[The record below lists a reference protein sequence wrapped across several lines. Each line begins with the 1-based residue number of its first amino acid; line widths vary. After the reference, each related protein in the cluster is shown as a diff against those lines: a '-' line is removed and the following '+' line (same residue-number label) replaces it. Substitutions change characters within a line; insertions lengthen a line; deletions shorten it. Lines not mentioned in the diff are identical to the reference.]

1 MEQTPNTSL
10 ALPLPNEL
18 LVVFGPHA
26 GGGRMLD
33 LAARLALRGPLYILD
48 CGNRSNMYHVAKA
61 LRPLTADPAAMLKNI
76 RLSRAFT
83 CYQVLALLEKLRPE
97 AGVPVLILDLLS
109 TFMDESVH
117 LDESVMLFEKTM
129 HCIKSASRVTPVVT
143 SAKPLLSISSPRLVL
158 LAQLKRQATRIW
170 EELSLQ
176 PPAPLELQPSL
187 FIGTGLTADDLT
199 AAGR

>member
-1 MEQTPNTSL
+1 MEQTPNSAL

-26 GGGRMLD
+26 GGARMLD

-48 CGNRSNMYHVAKA
+48 CGNRSNMYHVART
-61 LRPLTADPAAMLKNI
+61 LRPLTSDPAAMLKNI

-83 CYQVLALLEKLRPE
+83 CYQVLSLLEKLRPE
-97 AGVPVLILDLLS
+97 AGIPVLILDLLS

-117 LDESVMLFEKTM
+117 LDESVMLFEKTLR
-129 HCIKSASRVTPVVT
+129 CIQNASRVTPVVA

-158 LAQLKRQATRIW
+158 LAQLKRQAAQVW
-170 EELSLQ
+170 EEPSLL
-176 PPAPLELQPSL
+176 PPASDELQPSL
-187 FIGTGLTADDLT
+187 FVENV
-199 AAGR
+199 R

>member
-1 MEQTPNTSL
+1 MEQTSNSAL

-26 GGGRMLD
+26 GGARMLD

-48 CGNRSNMYHVAKA
+48 CGNRSNMYHVARA
-61 LRPLTADPAAMLKNI
+61 LRPLTSDPAAMLKNI

-83 CYQVLALLEKLRPE
+83 CYQVLSLLEKLRPE
-97 AGVPVLILDLLS
+97 AGIPVLILDLLS

-117 LDESVMLFEKTM
+117 LDESVMLFEKTLR
-129 HCIKSASRVTPVVT
+129 CITNASRVTPVVA

-158 LAQLKRQATRIW
+158 LAQLKRQATQVW
-170 EELSLQ
+170 EEPSLL
-176 PPAPLELQPSL
+176 PSASGELQPSL
-187 FIGTGLTADDLT
+187 FVENV
-199 AAGR
+199 R

>member
-1 MEQTPNTSL
+1 MEQTPNSAL

-26 GGGRMLD
+26 GGARMLD

-48 CGNRSNMYHVAKA
+48 CGNRSNMYHVARA
-61 LRPLTADPAAMLKNI
+61 LRPLTSDPAAMLKNI

-83 CYQVLALLEKLRPE
+83 CYQVLSLLEKLRPE
-97 AGVPVLILDLLS
+97 AGIPVLILDLLS

-117 LDESVMLFEKTM
+117 LDESVMLFEKTLR
-129 HCIKSASRVTPVVT
+129 CITRASMVTPVVV

-158 LAQLKRQATRIW
+158 LAQLKRQAVQVW
-170 EELSLQ
+170 EEPSLL
-176 PPAPLELQPSL
+176 PPASDELQPSL
-187 FIGTGLTADDLT
+187 FVENV
-199 AAGR
+199 R

>member
-1 MEQTPNTSL
+1 MFYIIESMEQIQNAAL

-26 GGGRMLD
+26 GGTRMLD

-61 LRPLTADPAAMLKNI
+61 LRPLTADPAGKLQNI

-97 AGVPVLILDLLS
+97 TGVPVLILDLLA
-109 TFMDESVH
+109 TFMDESVQ
-117 LDESVMLFEKTM
+117 LEESTLLFEKTL
-129 HCIKSASRVTPVVT
+129 HCIKSASRVTPVVS

-158 LAQLKRQATRIW
+158 LAHLKRHATQIW
-170 EELSLQ
+170 EELSLM
-176 PPAPLELQPSL
+176 PPAAVELQPSL
-187 FIGTGLTADDLT
+187 FIEN
-199 AAGR
+199 GR

>member
-1 MEQTPNTSL
+1 MEYQPNSEL

-26 GGGRMLD
+26 GGRRMLD

-61 LRPLTADPAAMLKNI
+61 LRPLTGDPAAALKNI

-83 CYQVLALLEKLRPE
+83 CYQVLALLEKLKPQ
-97 AGVPVLILDLLS
+97 AGIPVLILDLLS

-117 LDESVMLFEKTM
+117 VDESVLLFEKTLDR
-129 HCIKSASRVTPVVT
+129 IKNASRVTPVVT

-158 LAQLKRQATRIW
+158 LAQLKRQATQIW

-176 PPAPLELQPSL
+176 PSAPVELQPSL
-187 FIGTGLTADDLT
+187 FSGVISAEG
-199 AAGR
+199 GR